1 MKYRVLGTTG
11 MMVSPI
17 CMGTMTFGRPL
28 DEGQSKNLVGYALDQ
43 GINFFDTANVYEGY
57 DRKVG
62 SKGGVSEGF
71 LGQAIVKRRQDV
83 VICTKLGNPS
93 GTGPLDA
100 GLSAHHLEL
109 ELDLSLKRLK
119 TDWVDLVL
127 AHRWHSEIPMEEVWR
142 VFDRWVRAGKARAV
156 GVSNWPTWRMAQA
169 SEIARR
175 NGWPTVGVSSPKY
188 SLMTR
193 GIELDHV
200 PCARHYGVGLVTYQ
214 ALEGGALSGKYQR
227 GQPPPAGSRG
237 EEKPEWMPAR
247 DDVLMEKLDAL
258 QKLSQEAG
266 MSVLE
271 YVLAW
276 TLSQQGI
283 SSVIT
288 GLRNRSQLDAA
299 IAAAGKS
306 IPPEHLS
313 RIDAVFPR
321 PKPVGGDQVLSWG
334 DGGWVLEDIER
345 PPFGP

>member
-28 DEGQSKNLVGYALDQ
+28 DEEQSKDLVGYALDQ

-62 SKGGVSEGF
+62 SKGGVSERL
-71 LGQAIVKRRQDV
+71 LGQALSQRRQEA

-109 ELDLSLKRLK
+109 ELDYSLKRLG

-127 AHRWHSEIPMEEVWR
+127 AHRWHPAVPMEEVWR
-142 VFDRWVRAGKARAV
+142 VFDRWVRTGKARAV

-169 SEIARR
+169 SELARR
-175 NGWPTVGVSSPKY
+175 NGWATVSVSSPKY
-188 SLMTR
+188 SLLTR
-193 GIELDHV
+193 GIELEHV
-200 PCARHYGVGLVTYQ
+200 PCARHYGVGLMPYQ
-214 ALEGGALSGKYQR
+214 ALEGGALSGKYRR
-227 GQPPPAGSRG
+227 GQAPPAGSRG
-237 EEKPEWMPAR
+237 DEKPEWMPPR

-258 QKLSQEAG
+258 QGLSQEAG

-271 YVLAW
+271 YVMAW
-276 TLSQQGI
+276 TLSQRGI

-288 GLRNRSQLDAA
+288 GLRSRAQLDAIVEA
-299 IAAAGKS
+299 SGKS
-306 IPPEHLS
+306 IPPEH
-313 RIDAVFPR
+313 FPR
-321 PKPVGGDQVLSWG
+321 INAIFPPPKPVGGDQVLIWG
-334 DGGWVLEDIER
+334 DGSWVLEDREK
-345 PPFGP
+345 